1 MPQVHL
7 AIKDREAVEG
17 VPEYEVL
24 LVAVEV
30 SLEPDELPLP
40 VDLSCLIEVDTQLDA
55 GVGARHSLLFFIIII
70 CVPWFPDSFSFR
82 DEVILLEE
90 LLVSSRVRVVC

>member
-24 LVAVEV
+24 LVAVKV

-40 VDLSCLIEVDTQLDA
+40 VDLSCLIEIDTQLDA
-55 GVGARHSLLFFIIII
+55 RVVARHRLFF
-70 CVPWFPDSFSFR
+70 F
-82 DEVILLEE
+82 IL
-90 LLVSSRVRVVC
+90 

>member
-24 LVAVEV
+24 LAAVKV

-40 VDLSCLIEVDTQLDA
+40 VDLSCLIEIDTQLDA
-55 GVGARHSLLFFIIII
+55 RVVARHRLFFFII
-70 CVPWFPDSFSFR
+70 
-82 DEVILLEE
+82 
-90 LLVSSRVRVVC
+90 